1 MDSFTIAVLL
11 GAAFLKE
18 RLPAGTFVGGTC
30 VLVAVVTGLVG
41 ERPGGKSGSG
51 VQG

>member
-1 MDSFTIAVLL
+1 LL
-11 GAAFLKE
+11 GAAILGE

-41 ERPGGKSGSG
+41 DRAATVKSPSARPGE
-51 VQG
+51 